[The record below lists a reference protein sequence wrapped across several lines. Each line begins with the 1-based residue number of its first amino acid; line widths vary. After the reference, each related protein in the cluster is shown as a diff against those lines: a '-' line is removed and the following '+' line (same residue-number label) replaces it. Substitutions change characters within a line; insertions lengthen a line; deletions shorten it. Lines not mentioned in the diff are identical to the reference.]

1 MTGAREGR
9 RDWGDALGIYLH
21 GRVLAMLFLG
31 FSAGL
36 PFLLVFSTLSAWL
49 REAEVT
55 RTTIGFF
62 SWVGITYSIKFFWAP
77 VVDRLPLPYLTRRL
91 GRRRSWM
98 LVAMAGIAA
107 GLLGM
112 ASVDPAQNLTA
123 MALFA
128 LLVAFSSA
136 TQDVAIDA
144 YRIEAVDSALQGAMA
159 ATYQLGYRIALLAA
173 GAGVLY
179 AADLAGWPFS
189 YRGMAALTLVGIATV
204 LVIAEPVAARDD
216 SAIQREARVVRFI
229 ARSAHMPARRRAAM
243 AWFIGA
249 VVCPFVDF
257 FARNGAMAV
266 LILLFVSL
274 FRLSDITMGVMA
286 YPFYIDLGFSKSEI
300 ATVVKLFGFFAT
312 VLGAFLGGVLVARY
326 GVMGPLLLGAVL
338 IAATNLLFAGL
349 AAIGRDLTFLTL
361 VISADNMTGG
371 FAGTVFIAYLS
382 SLTNTAYTATQYAL
396 FSSLMTLPG
405 KLLGGAS
412 GAIVDAYGYVEFFIY
427 AAVVGLPAILLALV
441 LTTRAARPPAPPD
454 ATSGPRKGAG

>member
-1 MTGAREGR
+1 MTGTSEGR
-9 RDWGDALGIYLH
+9 RTWGDALSIYSH
-21 GRVLAMLFLG
+21 GRVVAMLFLG

-77 VVDRLPLPYLTRRL
+77 VIDRLPLPYLTRRL

-98 LVAMAGIAA
+98 LVAMVGIAA

-112 ASVDPAQNLTA
+112 AATDPAQNLTA

-144 YRIEAVDSALQGAMA
+144 YRIEAVDIELQGAMA
-159 ATYQLGYRIALLAA
+159 ATYQLGYRIALLVA

-189 YRGMAALTLVGIATV
+189 YQGMAALTLVGIATV
-204 LVIAEPVAARDD
+204 LLIAEPAAGRDD
-216 SAIQREARVVRFI
+216 SAISREARVVGFI
-229 ARSAHMPARRRAAM
+229 ARSAHMPARRRAAI
-243 AWFIGA
+243 AWLIGA

-257 FARNGAMAV
+257 FARNGAMAI

-300 ATVVKLFGFFAT
+300 ATVVKFFGFFMT
-312 VLGAFLGGVLVARY
+312 IFGALLGGVLVARY
-326 GVMGPLLLGAVL
+326 GVMRPLLLGAVL

-349 AAIGRDLTFLTL
+349 AATGRDLTFLTL

-412 GAIVDAYGYVEFFIY
+412 GAIVDAFGYVEFFIY
-427 AAVVGLPAILLALV
+427 ASAVGLPAIFLAFV
-441 LTTRAARPPAPPD
+441 LMARAARPLALPKAASSPQD
-454 ATSGPRKGAG
+454 GAG